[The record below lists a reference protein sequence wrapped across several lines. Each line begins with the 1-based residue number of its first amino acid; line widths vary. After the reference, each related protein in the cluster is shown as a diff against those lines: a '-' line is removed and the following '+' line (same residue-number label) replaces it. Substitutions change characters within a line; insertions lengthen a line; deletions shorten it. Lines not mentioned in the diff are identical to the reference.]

1 MDHVCSSGT
10 FKRLDAKPCSPFVA
24 RVAKV
29 DSLGKPRPRTP
40 LISFVNVTFV
50 ELTRPGSKL
59 ASRNFVI
66 L

>member
-1 MDHVCSSGT
+1 MDHRCSRGT
-10 FKRLDAKPCSPFVA
+10 FKRLDAKPCSPFAA

-29 DSLGKPRPRTP
+29 DNLGKPRPRTP

-59 ASRNFVI
+59 AKEI